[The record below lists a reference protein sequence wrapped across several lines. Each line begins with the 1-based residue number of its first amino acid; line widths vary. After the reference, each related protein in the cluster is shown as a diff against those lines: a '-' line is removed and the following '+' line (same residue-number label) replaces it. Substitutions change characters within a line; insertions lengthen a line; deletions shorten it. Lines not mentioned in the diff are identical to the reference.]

1 MKKFT
6 ILVVCTL
13 LLACSST
20 YPRGELYF
28 FGPQRPATVLAG
40 YAGESDPGLA
50 LYRDPRSRR
59 AVESFYAAVAGDAQ
73 IGRIILQ
80 QASAYEI
87 PLPLAFALAW
97 GESQFNTRAFNRNPQ
112 SVDRGLFQLNS
123 RTFPRVKADDFYE
136 KLGRISREYVETMV
150 PLRTMTKEG
159 MHVAYGADVPAFPSH
174 VPMDSIRS
182 ALDRTTASRR
192 ALDASEKISFAEA
205 LRDHTIGSAYAA
217 FDEQEL
223 GSLEPGKYAD
233 FVIWEGDLAKVRT
246 GRDAAALRVRATY
259 IAGQPTYEA
268 S

>member
-40 YAGESDPGLA
+40 YAGQSDPGLA
-50 LYRDPRSRR
+50 LYRDPRSRW

-123 RTFPRVKADDFYE
+123 RTFPGVKADDFYDPQINASLGLKHLRFCLNQGENELVALAIYNAGALKVRRGTPYSTLHHIARILEYRE
-136 KLGRISREYVETMV
+136 KLEEDF
-150 PLRTMTKEG
+150 L
-159 MHVAYGADVPAFPSH
+159 
-174 VPMDSIRS
+174 S
-182 ALDRTTASRR
+182 ALLQNPGLVN
-192 ALDASEKISFAEA
+192 AL
-205 LRDHTIGSAYAA
+205 
-217 FDEQEL
+217 
-223 GSLEPGKYAD
+223 
-233 FVIWEGDLAKVRT
+233 
-246 GRDAAALRVRATY
+246 
-259 IAGQPTYEA
+259 
-268 S
+268 